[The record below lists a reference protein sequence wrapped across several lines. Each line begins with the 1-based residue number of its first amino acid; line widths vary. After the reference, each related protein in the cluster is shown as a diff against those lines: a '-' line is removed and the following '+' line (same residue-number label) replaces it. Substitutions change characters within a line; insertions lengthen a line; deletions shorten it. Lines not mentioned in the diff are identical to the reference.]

1 MDKILGVFQSWPP
14 GQSIET
20 DRRCSNREFCTF
32 LDDDALSADSD
43 HGSCVAEDMFMCV
56 GCNEEFPE
64 GAFES
69 VDIDRLNKSRVAQ
82 GGSAY

>member
-32 LDDDALSADSD
+32 LDDDALSADGD
-43 HGSCVAEDMFMCV
+43 HGPYVAEDMFMCV
-56 GCNEEFPE
+56 GCNDELPE

-69 VDIDRLNKSRVAQ
+69 VDIDRLNESRVAQ
-82 GGSAY
+82 GGSVY

>member
-1 MDKILGVFQSWPP
+1 MDRILGVFQSWPP

-32 LDDDALSADSD
+32 LDDDALDGDNGPYVAD
-43 HGSCVAEDMFMCV
+43 GEFICV
-56 GCNEEFPE
+56 GCNKELPE
-64 GAFES
+64 SAFES
-69 VDIDRLNKSRVAQ
+69 VDADRLNRSRVAQ